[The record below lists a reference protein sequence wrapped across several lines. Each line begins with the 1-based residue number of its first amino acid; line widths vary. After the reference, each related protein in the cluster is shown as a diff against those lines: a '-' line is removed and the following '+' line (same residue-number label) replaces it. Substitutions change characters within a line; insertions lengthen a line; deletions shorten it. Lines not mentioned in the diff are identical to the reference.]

1 MSGPEPIYLDYN
13 ATTPLSPEV
22 KAALHEAVEARHGNP
37 SSGHLWGRRARE
49 ALQGA
54 RARVAG
60 AIGAKPAEIV
70 FTSGG
75 SESNNLAIMG
85 TAFAREEKGRHLVI
99 SAVEHPA
106 VGRVCDWLARFGF
119 ETTRVPVDDTGRVD
133 PEAVAAAIRDDTV
146 LVSVMHAQNEVGTVQ
161 PVAEIAA
168 IGRARGVVVHSD
180 AAQSVGKIPVDVGDL
195 GVDLM
200 SVAGHKLYAP
210 KGIGAL
216 FVREGTKLERLIHGA
231 PQEGGRRAGTE
242 NVLLAEALGVAMAAA
257 KRELPERSGR
267 MRTQAERLFAAIA
280 ERIPEL
286 HRHGNPEHRLPNTL
300 SLAFPGVEA
309 NALLNATPEIA
320 ASAGSACHTGVTE
333 VSGTLGAMGVP
344 RDLALGTIRLST
356 GIFLADEEI
365 PRAVEALAAAHARLL

>member
-1 MSGPEPIYLDYN
+1 MSAPEPIYLDHN
-13 ATTPLSPEV
+13 ATTPLTDEV
-22 KAALHEAVEARHGNP
+22 KAALHAAVEARHGNP
-37 SSGHLWGRRARE
+37 SSGHVWGRRARE
-49 ALQGA
+49 ALEEA
-54 RARVAG
+54 RARVAA

-85 TAFAREEKGRHLVI
+85 TAFAREKRGRHLVI

-119 ETTRVPVDDTGRVD
+119 ETTRVPVDGTGRVD
-133 PEAVAAAIRDDTV
+133 PEAIAAALRDDTV

-168 IGRARGVVVHSD
+168 VARARGVVVHSD

-195 GVDLM
+195 GVDLL

-210 KGIGAL
+210 KGVGAL
-216 FVREGTKLERLIHGA
+216 YAREGTKLERLIHGA

-257 KRELPERSGR
+257 KRDLPERTER
-267 MRTQAERLFAAIA
+267 MRSQAERLLAALA
-280 ERIPEL
+280 ERIPGL
-286 HRHGNPEHRLPNTL
+286 HRHGNPDHRLPNTL

-320 ASAGSACHTGVTE
+320 ASAGSACHTGSTE

-344 RDLALGTIRLST
+344 RDRALGTIRLST
-356 GIFLADEEI
+356 GLFLADEEI
-365 PRAVEALAAAHARLL
+365 PRAAAALAAAHERLL